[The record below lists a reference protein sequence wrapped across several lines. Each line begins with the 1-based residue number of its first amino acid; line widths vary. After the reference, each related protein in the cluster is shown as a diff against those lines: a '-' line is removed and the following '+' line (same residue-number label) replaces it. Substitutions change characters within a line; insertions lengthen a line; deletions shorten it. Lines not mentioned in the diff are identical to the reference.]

1 MSKKE
6 ELDNKVK
13 FKQPL
18 AVMNDGDLAAAEQ
31 YRVLYTRLEQISVAN
46 SQKVFAIT
54 SAVKGEGKTVTT
66 LNLAYVA
73 AKEFGKKII
82 LVECDL
88 RNPSISAGR
97 LNKLQKH
104 GLVGVLRGGVDPR
117 DALVQ
122 MEGTRLYI
130 LPAVHEVKNSSG
142 LLGSRRMNVL
152 INALK
157 AEFDYVFLDSP
168 PILPIAD
175 VNILARL
182 ADGLLLVVRAGK
194 TPKDIVKK
202 AVNSLSDANIAG
214 IVLNGADRLMEKYY
228 GDYGSY

>member
-1 MSKKE
+1 MSKNE
-6 ELDNKVK
+6 DFENKVQ

-18 AVMNDGDLAAAEQ
+18 AVMNNGDLAAAEQ

-46 SQKVFAIT
+46 SHKVFAIT

-88 RNPSISAGR
+88 RNPSISTGR
-97 LNKLQKH
+97 LSKLQKH
-104 GLVGVLRGGVDPR
+104 GLAGVLKGGIDPK
-117 DALVQ
+117 DAVVQ
-122 MEGTRLYI
+122 MEGSRLYI
-130 LPAVHEVKNSSG
+130 LPAVHEVRSSSG
-142 LLGSRRMNVL
+142 LLGSRRMHML

-157 AEFDYVFLDSP
+157 VEFDYVFLDAP

-175 VNILARL
+175 VNILTRL

-202 AVNSLSDANIAG
+202 AVNSLSDANIVG
-214 IVLNGADRLMEKYY
+214 IVLNGTDRLMEKYY
-228 GDYGSY
+228 GYYGSY